1 MRFIDRKRS
10 RPVIPLVSLIDIL
23 TILLLFFIVASEFKK
38 EEEERGPSQE
48 RRLDIALP
56 GVSAMEG
63 QPAEDPRASIALTAD
78 GSILFDGNPVATPE
92 DLVETLRSRRA
103 ANPTEAFEL
112 EPDENV
118 PLGKLIA
125 VWDAL
130 VKAGIPVAEVPARV
144 LKKE

>member
-1 MRFIDRKRS
+1 MRFIDRKRA

-23 TILLLFFIVASEFKK
+23 TILLLFFIVASEFRK
-38 EEEERGPSQE
+38 EEEKGPNQE

-56 GVSAMEG
+56 GVSEMEG
-63 QPAEDPRASIALTAD
+63 QPADDPRASISLTSEGAILLD
-78 GSILFDGNPVATPE
+78 GQPVTNPE
-92 DLVETLRSRRA
+92 ELVERLRARRDS
-103 ANPTEAFEL
+103 NPAEAFEL

-144 LKKE
+144 LKKP